1 MATHSTRMTLRVN
14 LDVEQGTW
22 SPGLSLINDPKYNL
36 DNLPLAEKY
45 KILDSFCIFLARK
58 MRDLVK
64 YRIETQY
71 SYLKWAPL
79 TPGYLEFK
87 KKAGL
92 SENIWEA
99 TGKLLHSITAYRW
112 FDSYVIGI
120 DPVAKYPN
128 GTSVLFVGKCI
139 EFGTIHMPA
148 RPLFGPTVRF
158 MRRHVR
164 DYWEAFLIQQ
174 EMIDESKEF

>member
-1 MATHSTRMTLRVN
+1 MVNHSTRMTLKVN
-14 LDVEQGTW
+14 LDVQDGVW
-22 SPGLSLINDPKYNL
+22 KPGLSLINDPKYNL

-45 KILDSFCIFLARK
+45 KILDSFCIYLARRMK
-58 MRDLVK
+58 DLVK

-71 SYLKWAPL
+71 SYLRWAPL
-79 TPGYLEFK
+79 TPEYLEFK
-87 KKAGL
+87 KKTGL

-120 DPVAKYPN
+120 DPAAKYPN
-128 GTSVLFVGKCI
+128 GTSVLFVGKCM
-139 EFGTIHMPA
+139 EFGTRNMPA

-164 DYWEAFLIQQ
+164 EYWESYLY
-174 EMIDESKEF
+174 EEEEHEEF